1 MDAAHINMFRKLLLD
16 QQMEQINLKD
26 ESITCERLP
35 DPLDAAIDD
44 NEKTLNTHFIS
55 RKKLF
60 LSKIENAL
68 QKIEDDTYG
77 ECEGC
82 GDDIGTKRLLARPT
96 ATLCLECKREKEAF
110 ERRENERSKGGTLDA
125 SWDS

>member
-110 ERRENERSKGGTLDA
+110 ERREKERSKGGTLDA